1 MCNINYY
8 SPFRKSFRFCYHHIS
23 FCKSKKKLISF
34 VSKIDYLSFIQIT
47 TFENVKLF
55 FYITLKTLNLHL
67 IKIVKSKAIY
77 SIMTSQEI
85 RQKFLDYFKSKEHLI
100 VPSAPIVL
108 KDDPTLMFSNSGM
121 TQFKDYFLGYK
132 EPKAPRI
139 ADTQKCLRV
148 SGKHN
153 DLDDVGRDTYHHTM
167 FEMLGN
173 WSFGDYFK
181 KDAIAFAWELL
192 TEVYGIP
199 KENLY
204 VTIFEGDAS
213 ENLERDQD
221 AYDFWKSH
229 ISEDRIINGNKKD
242 NFWEMGA
249 SGPCGP
255 CSEIHVDLRSEEEKA
270 KVSGLEL
277 VNNDH
282 PQVVEVW
289 NLVFMEFNR
298 KADGSLEKLPA
309 QHVDTGMGFERLC
322 MALQGKSSNYDT
334 DVFTPLI
341 AKVEELS
348 GKKYTGILKD
358 EKDIAIR
365 VVVDHIRAVSFA
377 IADGQLPSSG
387 GAGYVIRRILRRGV
401 SYSYRFLDM
410 KEPFLYKL
418 VAVLQEQMGK
428 FFPELEKQGALVI
441 EVIKSEEESF
451 LRTIE
456 NGLIRVEKLIQQTIE
471 SNLKV
476 LPSNEVFELYD
487 TYGFPDD
494 LTRIIAEE
502 KGLTIDETG
511 FEARKKEQQDRSR
524 GGAEQK
530 VHDWVILEEK
540 AENFVGYDQLESET
554 YITRYRKIEN
564 KDGEFYQVVLSETP
578 FYPDGGGQVGDKGLL
593 ENATESFEVLE
604 TKKENGLIISL
615 INGLPKDAGAVFYAK
630 VNVAER
636 KNSQANHSVTH
647 LLHEALREVLG
658 THVEQKGSYVG
669 PDYLRFDFS
678 HFNKM
683 TEEELALVENKVNA
697 KIKESIALQEFR
709 SIPIQE
715 ALDKGAMALFGE
727 KYGDSVRMIQF
738 GSSKE
743 LCGGTHVKNTSEIG
757 HFKILSESSAAA
769 GIRRIEAISGDES
782 EKYFKNLEKQV
793 AELSQ
798 LLKSKDIIRSI
809 EKLMEENASLKSEV
823 EAFKKEKAKGEI
835 GDWKNAYE
843 QKGDKQLL
851 VKKTS
856 LDAGSVKDIVFQL
869 KREIPTSV
877 TIILSDADGK
887 PMITVGVSDDLAANY
902 QAGAIVKDLA
912 KEIQGGGGGNPGFA
926 TAGGKNLDGLEN
938 AYQKALNI

>member
-1 MCNINYY
+1 
-8 SPFRKSFRFCYHHIS
+8 
-23 FCKSKKKLISF
+23 
-34 VSKIDYLSFIQIT
+34 
-47 TFENVKLF
+47 
-55 FYITLKTLNLHL
+55 
-67 IKIVKSKAIY
+67 
-77 SIMTSQEI
+77 MTSQEI
-85 RQKFLDYFKSKEHLI
+85 RQQFLDYFKSKNHLI

-121 TQFKDYFLGYK
+121 TQFKDFFLGYK
-132 EPKAPRI
+132 TPTAPRI

-181 KDAIAFAWELL
+181 KEAISWAWELL

-204 VTIFEGDAS
+204 VTIFEGDAK
-213 ENLERDQD
+213 ENLERDTE
-221 AYDFWKSH
+221 AYDLWKQFV
-229 ISEDRIINGNKKD
+229 SEDRIINGNKKD

-255 CSEIHVDLRSEEEKA
+255 CSEIHVDLRTPEEKA
-270 KVSGLEL
+270 KISGLEL

-282 PQVVEVW
+282 PQVVEIW
-289 NLVFMEFNR
+289 NLVFMQFNR
-298 KADGSLEKLPA
+298 KADGSLENLPA
-309 QHVDTGMGFERLC
+309 RHIDTGMGFERLC
-322 MALQGKSSNYDT
+322 MALQQKESNYDT

-348 GKKYTGILKD
+348 GKKYTGILTD

-377 IADGQLPSSG
+377 IADGQLPSNG
-387 GAGYVIRRILRRGV
+387 GAGYVIRRILRRGI
-401 SYSYRFLDM
+401 SYAYRFLDR
-410 KEPFLYKL
+410 KEPFLFEL
-418 VAVLQEQMGK
+418 VAVLQNQMGK
-428 FFPELEKQGALVI
+428 FFPELEKQGKLVT

-451 LRTIE
+451 LKTIE
-456 NGLIRVEKLIQQTIE
+456 TGLLRVDKLIQQTISE
-471 SNLKV
+471 GSKV
-476 LPSNEVFELYD
+476 LPSVEVFELYD

-502 KGLTIDETG
+502 KGLTIDEAG
-511 FEARKKEQQDRSR
+511 FEAEMAKQKQRSKKDS
-524 GGAEQK
+524 ASK
-530 VHDWVILEEK
+530 VYDWVVLEEK
-540 AENFVGYDQLESET
+540 PENFVGYDQIEAET
-554 YITRYRKIEN
+554 YITRYRKVEN
-564 KDGEFYQVVLSETP
+564 KDGEFYQVVLSNSP
-578 FYPDGGGQVGDKGLL
+578 FYPEGGGQIGDKGVL
-593 ENATESFEVLE
+593 ENAVESFEVLE

-630 VNVAER
+630 VNATER

-658 THVEQKGSYVG
+658 THVEQKGSFVG

-678 HFNKM
+678 HFSKM
-683 TEEELALVENKVNA
+683 TDEELALIEEKVNA
-697 KIKESIALQEFR
+697 KIKENIALQEFR
-709 SIPIQE
+709 NIPIQE
-715 ALDKGAMALFGE
+715 AIDKGAMALFGE

-743 LCGGTHVKNTSEIG
+743 LCGGTHVKHTSEIG
-757 HFKILSESSAAA
+757 HFKINSESSAAA
-769 GIRRIEAISGDES
+769 GIRRIEAISGDKS
-782 EKYFKNLEKQV
+782 EEYFKNLEKQIV
-793 AELSQ
+793 ELSQ
-798 LLKSKDIIRSI
+798 LLKSKDIVKSI
-809 EKLMEENASLKSEV
+809 EKLIEENSALKSEV
-823 EAFKKEKAKGEI
+823 ESLKKEKAKGEI
-835 GDWKNAYE
+835 GDWKTAYE
-843 QKGDKQLL
+843 HKGDKQLL

-869 KREIPTSV
+869 KKEIPTSV
-877 TIILSDADGK
+877 TIVLSDYDGK
-887 PMITVGVSDDLAANY
+887 PMITVGISDDLASNY
-902 QAGAIVKDLA
+902 QAGTIVKDLA
-912 KEIQGGGGGNPGFA
+912 KEIQGGGGGNSGFA

-938 AYQKALNI
+938 AYQKALNL

>member
-1 MCNINYY
+1 
-8 SPFRKSFRFCYHHIS
+8 
-23 FCKSKKKLISF
+23 
-34 VSKIDYLSFIQIT
+34 
-47 TFENVKLF
+47 
-55 FYITLKTLNLHL
+55 
-67 IKIVKSKAIY
+67 
-77 SIMTSQEI
+77 MTSQEI

-121 TQFKDYFLGYK
+121 TQFKDFFLGYK
-132 EPKAPRI
+132 TPTAPRI

-181 KDAIAFAWELL
+181 KEAIAFAWELL

-204 VTIFEGDAS
+204 VTIFEGDTS
-213 ENLERDQD
+213 ENLNRDQD

-229 ISEDRIINGNKKD
+229 IAEDRIINGNKKD

-255 CSEIHVDLRSEEEKA
+255 CSEIHIDLRTPEEKA

-341 AKVEELS
+341 SKVEELS
-348 GKKYTGILKD
+348 GKKYTGILED

-377 IADGQLPSSG
+377 IADGQLPSNG
-387 GAGYVIRRILRRGV
+387 GAGYVIRRILRRGI

-418 VAVLQEQMGK
+418 VAVLQEQMGT
-428 FFPELEKQGALVI
+428 FFPELEKQGTLVT
-441 EVIKSEEESF
+441 EVIKSEEDSF
-451 LRTIE
+451 LKTIE
-456 NGLIRVEKLIQQTIE
+456 NGLIRVDKLIQQTIADG
-471 SNLKV
+471 LKV
-476 LPSNEVFELYD
+476 LPSEEVFVLYD

-502 KGLTIDETG
+502 KGLTIDEEG
-511 FEARKKEQQDRSR
+511 FKAEMEKQKLRSK
-524 GGAEQK
+524 ADSAQK
-530 VHDWVILEEK
+530 VYDWVTLEERD
-540 AENFVGYDQLESET
+540 ENFVGYDQIESET
-554 YITRYRKIEN
+554 YITRYRKVEN
-564 KDGEFYQVVLSETP
+564 KDGEFYQVVLSNSP
-578 FYPDGGGQVGDKGLL
+578 FYPEGGGQVGDKGVL

-630 VNVAER
+630 VDATDR

-647 LLHEALREVLG
+647 LLHEALRDVLG

-683 TEEELALVENKVNA
+683 TEEEIALIEEKVNH

-709 SIPIQE
+709 SIPIKE
-715 ALDKGAMALFGE
+715 ALEKGAMALFGE
-727 KYGDSVRMIQF
+727 KYGDNVRMIQF

-757 HFKILSESSAAA
+757 LFKITSEGSAAA
-769 GIRRIEAISGDES
+769 GIRRIEAISGDKS
-782 EKYFKNLEKQV
+782 EEYFKNLEQQII
-793 AELSQ
+793 ELSQ
-798 LLKSKDIIRSI
+798 LLKSKDVVRSI
-809 EKLMEENASLKSEV
+809 EKLIEENASLKAEV
-823 EAFKKEKAKGEI
+823 DAFKKEKAKGEI

-843 QKGDKQLL
+843 QKGNKQLL

-887 PMITVGVSDDLAANY
+887 PMITVGVSDDLAAEY

-926 TAGGKNLDGLEN
+926 TAGGKNIDGLEN

>member
-1 MCNINYY
+1 
-8 SPFRKSFRFCYHHIS
+8 
-23 FCKSKKKLISF
+23 
-34 VSKIDYLSFIQIT
+34 
-47 TFENVKLF
+47 
-55 FYITLKTLNLHL
+55 
-67 IKIVKSKAIY
+67 
-77 SIMTSQEI
+77 MTSQEI

-221 AYDFWKSH
+221 SYNFWKSH

-255 CSEIHVDLRSEEEKA
+255 CSEIHVDLRTPEEKA

-401 SYSYRFLDM
+401 SYSYRFLEM

-428 FFPELEKQGALVI
+428 FFPELEKQGALVT

-502 KGLTIDETG
+502 KGLTIDEAG

-630 VNVAER
+630 VNTAER

-683 TEEELALVENKVNA
+683 TEEELALVENKVNT

-727 KYGDSVRMIQF
+727 KYGDNVRMIQF

-877 TIILSDADGK
+877 TIILSDSDGK

>member
-1 MCNINYY
+1 MRNCNGKREKA
-8 SPFRKSFRFCYHHIS
+8 P
-23 FCKSKKKLISF
+23 
-34 VSKIDYLSFIQIT
+34 
-47 TFENVKLF
+47 ENVSDYYTNLSKSIKYLKLNHS
-55 FYITLKTLNLHL
+55 KTLNLHL

-255 CSEIHVDLRSEEEKA
+255 CSEIHVDLRTPEEKA
-270 KVSGLEL
+270 KISGLEL

-428 FFPELEKQGALVI
+428 FFPELEKQGALVT

-451 LRTIE
+451 LNKIE

-476 LPSNEVFELYD
+476 LPSDEVFELYD
-487 TYGFPDD
+487 TYGFPND

-502 KGLTIDETG
+502 KGLTIDEAG

-564 KDGEFYQVVLSETP
+564 KDGKFYQVVLSETP

-630 VNVAER
+630 VNVTER

-727 KYGDSVRMIQF
+727 KYGDNVRMIQF

>member
-1 MCNINYY
+1 
-8 SPFRKSFRFCYHHIS
+8 
-23 FCKSKKKLISF
+23 
-34 VSKIDYLSFIQIT
+34 
-47 TFENVKLF
+47 
-55 FYITLKTLNLHL
+55 
-67 IKIVKSKAIY
+67 
-77 SIMTSQEI
+77 MTSQEI
-85 RQKFLDYFKSKEHLI
+85 RQKFLDYFKSKDHLI

-121 TQFKDYFLGYK
+121 TQFKDFFLGYK
-132 EPKAPRI
+132 TPTAPRI

-192 TEVYGIP
+192 TEVFGIP

-221 AYDFWKSH
+221 AYDFWKLY

-242 NFWEMGA
+242 NFWEMGE

-255 CSEIHVDLRSEEEKA
+255 CSEIHVDLRTPEEKA
-270 KVSGLEL
+270 KVSGLDL

-298 KADGSLEKLPA
+298 KADKSLEKLPA

-348 GKKYTGILKD
+348 GKKYTGILED

-365 VVVDHIRAVSFA
+365 VVVDHIRAVAFA
-377 IADGQLPSSG
+377 IADGQLPSNG
-387 GAGYVIRRILRRGV
+387 GAGYVIRRILRRGI
-401 SYSYRFLDM
+401 SYSYRFLGM

-418 VAVLQEQMGK
+418 VAVLQEQMGT
-428 FFPELEKQGALVI
+428 FFPEIEKQGKLVS
-441 EVIKSEEESF
+441 EVIKSEEDSF
-451 LRTIE
+451 LKTIE
-456 NGLIRVEKLIQQTIE
+456 NGLIRVEKLIQQTIADG
-471 SNLKV
+471 SKV
-476 LPSNEVFELYD
+476 LPSEEVFELYD

-502 KGLTIDETG
+502 KGLTIDEAG
-511 FEARKKEQQDRSR
+511 FKAEMEKQKLRSK
-524 GGAEQK
+524 ADSAQK
-530 VHDWVILEEK
+530 VYDWVTLEERD
-540 AENFVGYDQLESET
+540 ENFVGYDQIEAET
-554 YITRYRKIEN
+554 YITRYRKVEN
-564 KDGEFYQVVLSETP
+564 KDGEFYQVVLSSSP
-578 FYPDGGGQVGDKGLL
+578 FYPEGGGQVGDKGVL
-593 ENATESFEVLE
+593 ENAVESFEVLE

-630 VNVAER
+630 VDAADR

-658 THVEQKGSYVG
+658 AHVEQKGSYVG

-683 TEEELALVENKVNA
+683 TEEELALVEEKVNH

-743 LCGGTHVKNTSEIG
+743 LCGGTHVKNTIEIG
-757 HFKILSESSAAA
+757 HFKITSEGSAAA
-769 GIRRIEAISGDES
+769 GIRRIEAISGDKS
-782 EKYFKNLEKQV
+782 EEYFRNLENQIH
-793 AELSQ
+793 ELSQ
-798 LLKSKDIIRSI
+798 LLKSKDVVRSI
-809 EKLMEENASLKSEV
+809 EKLIEENASLKSEV
-823 EAFKKEKAKGEI
+823 EALKKEKAKGEI
-835 GDWKNAYE
+835 SEWKNAYE
-843 QKGDKQLL
+843 QKGNKQLL

-869 KREIPTSV
+869 KREIPSSV

-887 PMITVGVSDDLAANY
+887 PMITVGVSEDLAADY

>member
-1 MCNINYY
+1 
-8 SPFRKSFRFCYHHIS
+8 
-23 FCKSKKKLISF
+23 
-34 VSKIDYLSFIQIT
+34 
-47 TFENVKLF
+47 
-55 FYITLKTLNLHL
+55 
-67 IKIVKSKAIY
+67 
-77 SIMTSQEI
+77 MTSQEI
-85 RQKFLDYFKSKEHLI
+85 RQKFLDYFQSKGHLI

-132 EPKAPRI
+132 EPKASRI

-204 VTIFEGDAS
+204 VTIFEGDTS
-213 ENLERDQD
+213 ENLDRDQD

-282 PQVVEVW
+282 PQVVEIW
-289 NLVFMEFNR
+289 NLVFMQYNR
-298 KADGSLEKLPA
+298 KADGSLENLPA
-309 QHVDTGMGFERLC
+309 KHIDTGMGFERLC

-348 GKKYTGILKD
+348 GKKYTGVLED

-377 IADGQLPSSG
+377 IADGQLPSNG
-387 GAGYVIRRILRRGV
+387 GAGYVIRRILRRGI

-428 FFPELEKQGALVI
+428 FFPELEKQGVLVT

-456 NGLIRVEKLIQQTIE
+456 TGLIRVEKLIQQTIA
-471 SNLKV
+471 NNAKV
-476 LPSNEVFELYD
+476 LPTEEVFELYD

-502 KGLTIDETG
+502 KGLTIDEKG
-511 FEARKKEQQDRSR
+511 FEVALN
-524 GGAEQK
+524 EQK
-530 VHDWVILEEK
+530 QRSKADSAQKVYDWVILEEQ
-540 AENFVGYDQLESET
+540 EPNFVGYDQIEAET
-554 YITRYRKIEN
+554 YITKYRKVEN
-564 KDGEFYQVVLSETP
+564 KDGEFYQVVLSNTP
-578 FYPDGGGQVGDKGLL
+578 FYPEGGGQVGDKGVL

-615 INGLPKDAGAVFYAK
+615 INGLPKDASAVFYAK
-630 VNVAER
+630 VNATDR

-647 LLHEALREVLG
+647 LLHEALRDVLG

-683 TEEELALVENKVNA
+683 TEEELALVEEKVNA

-709 SIPIQE
+709 NIPIQE

-757 HFKILSESSAAA
+757 HFKIVSESSAAA
-769 GIRRIEAISGDES
+769 GIRRIEAISGDKS
-782 EKYFKNLEKQV
+782 EEYFKNLEKQV
-793 AELSQ
+793 TELSQ
-798 LLKSKDIIRSI
+798 LLKSKDVVRSI
-809 EKLMEENASLKSEV
+809 EKLIEENATLKAEV

-938 AYQKALNI
+938 AYQKALSI

>member
-1 MCNINYY
+1 
-8 SPFRKSFRFCYHHIS
+8 
-23 FCKSKKKLISF
+23 
-34 VSKIDYLSFIQIT
+34 
-47 TFENVKLF
+47 
-55 FYITLKTLNLHL
+55 
-67 IKIVKSKAIY
+67 
-77 SIMTSQEI
+77 MTSQEI
-85 RQKFLDYFKSKEHLI
+85 RQQFLDFFKSKEHLI

-132 EPKAPRI
+132 EPKSSRI

-181 KDAIAFAWELL
+181 KDAITWAWELL
-192 TEVYGIP
+192 TEVYKIP

-204 VTIFEGDAS
+204 VTIFEGDEK
-213 ENLERDQD
+213 ENLERDTE
-221 AYDFWKSH
+221 AYDLWKQF

-255 CSEIHVDLRSEEEKA
+255 CSEIHVDLRTPEEKA
-270 KVSGLEL
+270 KVSGLDL

-282 PQVVEVW
+282 PQVVEIW
-289 NLVFMEFNR
+289 NLVFMQFNR
-298 KADGSLEKLPA
+298 KADGSLENLPA
-309 QHVDTGMGFERLC
+309 KHIDTGMGFERLC
-322 MALQGKSSNYDT
+322 MALQQKESNYDT

-348 GKKYTGILKD
+348 GKKYTGILTD

-377 IADGQLPSSG
+377 IADGQLPSNG
-387 GAGYVIRRILRRGV
+387 GAGYVIRRILRRGI
-401 SYSYRFLDM
+401 SYAYRFLDR
-410 KEPFLYKL
+410 KEPFLFEL
-418 VAVLQEQMGK
+418 VSVLQQQMGK
-428 FFPELEKQGALVI
+428 FFPELEKQGTLVT

-451 LRTIE
+451 LKTIE
-456 NGLIRVEKLIQQTIE
+456 NGLLRVEKLIQQTIADGQ
-471 SNLKV
+471 KV
-476 LPSNEVFELYD
+476 LPSVEVFELYD

-502 KGLTIDETG
+502 KGLTIDEAG
-511 FEARKKEQQDRSR
+511 FEAEMEKQKQRSKKDS
-524 GGAEQK
+524 AAK
-530 VHDWVILEEK
+530 VYDWVVLEEK
-540 AENFVGYDQLESET
+540 PETFVGYDVLESET

-564 KDGEFYQVVLSETP
+564 KDGEFYQIVLSDSP
-578 FYPDGGGQVGDKGLL
+578 FYPEGGGQVGDKGLL

-615 INGLPKDAGAVFYAK
+615 INALPKDAGAVFYAK
-630 VNVAER
+630 VNETDR
-636 KNSQANHSVTH
+636 RNSQANHSVTH

-658 THVEQKGSYVG
+658 THVEQKGSFVG

-678 HFNKM
+678 HFSKM
-683 TEEELALVENKVNA
+683 TDEELALVESKVNA
-697 KIKESIALQEFR
+697 KIKENIALQEFR
-709 SIPIQE
+709 NIPIQE
-715 ALDKGAMALFGE
+715 AFDMGATGLFGE
-727 KYGDSVRMIQF
+727 KYGDFVRMIQF

-743 LCGGTHVKNTSEIG
+743 LCGGTHVKSTREIG
-757 HFKILSESSAAA
+757 HFKIVSESSAAA
-769 GIRRIEAISGDES
+769 GIRRIEAISGEKS
-782 EKYFKNLEKQV
+782 EEYFKNLETQFTEV
-793 AELSQ
+793 SQ
-798 LLKSKDIIRSI
+798 LLKSKDLVKSI
-809 EKLMEENASLKSEV
+809 EKLLEENSALKSEI
-823 EAFKKEKAKGEI
+823 ESFKKEKAKGEI
-835 GDWKNAYE
+835 QNWKNDFE
-843 QKGDKQLL
+843 DKNGKKLL

-869 KREIPTSV
+869 KKDIPNSV
-877 TIILSDADGK
+877 TIIISDAGEK
-887 PMITVGVSDDLAANY
+887 PMITVGVSADLEATY
-902 QAGAIVKDLA
+902 HAGNIVKELA

-926 TAGGKNLDGLEN
+926 TAGGKNIDGIEN
-938 AYQKALNI
+938 AYQKALDI

>member
-1 MCNINYY
+1 
-8 SPFRKSFRFCYHHIS
+8 
-23 FCKSKKKLISF
+23 
-34 VSKIDYLSFIQIT
+34 
-47 TFENVKLF
+47 
-55 FYITLKTLNLHL
+55 
-67 IKIVKSKAIY
+67 
-77 SIMTSQEI
+77 MTSQEI
-85 RQKFLDYFKSKEHLI
+85 RQQFLDYFKSKNHLI

-181 KDAIAFAWELL
+181 KDAIDFAWELL

-204 VTIFEGDAS
+204 VTIFEGDAT

-221 AYDFWKSH
+221 AYNFWKSH

-242 NFWEMGA
+242 NFWEMGE

-255 CSEIHVDLRSEEEKA
+255 CSEIHVDLRTPEEKA

-298 KADGSLEKLPA
+298 KADKSLEKLPQ

-348 GKKYTGILKD
+348 GKKYTGVLED

-377 IADGQLPSSG
+377 IADGQLPSNG
-387 GAGYVIRRILRRGV
+387 GAGYVIRRILRRGI

-410 KEPFLYKL
+410 KEPFLFEL
-418 VAVLQEQMGK
+418 VSVLQNQMGK
-428 FFPELEKQGALVI
+428 FFPELEKQGKLVT

-451 LRTIE
+451 LKTIE
-456 NGLIRVEKLIQQTIE
+456 TGLIRVEKLIQQTISE
-471 SNLKV
+471 GSKV
-476 LPSNEVFELYD
+476 LPSVEVFELYD

-502 KGLTIDETG
+502 KGLTIDIEG
-511 FEARKKEQQDRSR
+511 FNAEMEKQKQRSKKDS
-524 GGAEQK
+524 ASK
-530 VHDWVILEEK
+530 VYDWVVLEEK
-540 AENFVGYDQLESET
+540 PENFVGYDQIEAET
-554 YITRYRKIEN
+554 YITRYRKVEN
-564 KDGEFYQVVLSETP
+564 KDGEFYQVVLSNSP
-578 FYPDGGGQVGDKGLL
+578 FYPEGGGQIGDKGVL
-593 ENATESFEVLE
+593 ENAVESFEVLE

-630 VNVAER
+630 VNATER

-658 THVEQKGSYVG
+658 THVEQKGSFVG

-678 HFNKM
+678 HFSKM
-683 TEEELALVENKVNA
+683 TEEELALIEEKVNA
-697 KIKESIALQEFR
+697 KIKENIALQEFR
-709 SIPIQE
+709 NIPIQE
-715 ALDKGAMALFGE
+715 AIDKGAMALFGE
-727 KYGDSVRMIQF
+727 KYGDNVRMIQF

-757 HFKILSESSAAA
+757 HFKINSESSVAA
-769 GIRRIEAISGDES
+769 GIRRIEAISGDKS
-782 EKYFKNLEKQV
+782 EEYFRNLEKQMMDI
-793 AELSQ
+793 SQ
-798 LLKSKDIIRSI
+798 LLKSKDPVKSI
-809 EKLMEENASLKSEV
+809 EKLMEENATLKSEV
-823 EAFKKEKAKGEI
+823 DALKKEKAKGEI
-835 GDWKNAYE
+835 GEWKTAYE
-843 QKGDKQLL
+843 HKGDKQLL

-869 KREIPTSV
+869 KKEIPTSV
-877 TIILSDADGK
+877 TIVLSDYDGK
-887 PMITVGVSDDLAANY
+887 PMITVGISDDLAASY
-902 QAGAIVKDLA
+902 QAGTIVKDLA

-938 AYQKALNI
+938 AYQKALNY

>member
-1 MCNINYY
+1 
-8 SPFRKSFRFCYHHIS
+8 
-23 FCKSKKKLISF
+23 
-34 VSKIDYLSFIQIT
+34 
-47 TFENVKLF
+47 
-55 FYITLKTLNLHL
+55 
-67 IKIVKSKAIY
+67 
-77 SIMTSQEI
+77 MTSQEI
-85 RQKFLDYFKSKEHLI
+85 RQKFLDYFKSKDHLI

-132 EPKAPRI
+132 DPKAPRI

-221 AYDFWKSH
+221 AYNFWKSY

-242 NFWEMGA
+242 NFWEMGE

-255 CSEIHVDLRSEEEKA
+255 CSEIHIDLRTPEEKA

-298 KADGSLEKLPA
+298 KADGSLEKLPK

-341 AKVEELS
+341 TKVEEVS
-348 GKKYTGILKD
+348 GKKYTGILED

-377 IADGQLPSSG
+377 IADGQLPSNG
-387 GAGYVIRRILRRGV
+387 GAGYVIRRILRRGI

-418 VAVLQEQMGK
+418 VAVLQNQMGA
-428 FFPELEKQGALVI
+428 FFPELEKQGKLVT

-451 LRTIE
+451 LKTIE
-456 NGLIRVEKLIQQTIE
+456 NGLIRVEKLIQQTIAE
-471 SNLKV
+471 NSKV
-476 LPSNEVFELYD
+476 LPSVEVFELYD

-502 KGLTIDETG
+502 KGLTIDEQG
-511 FEARKKEQQDRSR
+511 FEAEMQKQKQRSKKDS
-524 GGAEQK
+524 ASK
-530 VHDWVILEEK
+530 VYDWVVLEEK
-540 AENFVGYDQLESET
+540 PETFVGYDQIEAET
-554 YITRYRKIEN
+554 YITRYRKVEN
-564 KDGEFYQVVLSETP
+564 KDGEFYQVVLSNSP
-578 FYPDGGGQVGDKGLL
+578 FYPEGGGQIGDKGVL
-593 ENATESFEVLE
+593 ENAVESFEVLE

-630 VNVAER
+630 VNATER

-678 HFNKM
+678 HFSKM
-683 TEEELALVENKVNA
+683 TEEELALIEEKVNA
-697 KIKESIALQEFR
+697 KIKENIALQEFR
-709 SIPIQE
+709 NIPIKE
-715 ALDKGAMALFGE
+715 AIDKGAMALFGE

-757 HFKILSESSAAA
+757 HFKINSESSVAA
-769 GIRRIEAISGDES
+769 GIRRIEAISGDKS
-782 EKYFKNLEKQV
+782 EEYFNNLEKQV
-793 AELSQ
+793 VELSQ
-798 LLKSKDIIRSI
+798 LLKSKDVVRSI
-809 EKLMEENASLKSEV
+809 EKLIEENAALKSEV
-823 EAFKKEKAKGEI
+823 DALKKEKAKGEI
-835 GDWKNAYE
+835 GDWKGSYE
-843 QKGDKQLL
+843 QKGDKLLL

-869 KREIPTSV
+869 KKEIPTSI

-887 PMITVGVSDDLAANY
+887 PMITVGVSDDLAGIY
-902 QAGAIVKDLA
+902 QAGALIKELA

-926 TAGGKNLDGLEN
+926 TAGGKNIDGLEN

>member
-1 MCNINYY
+1 
-8 SPFRKSFRFCYHHIS
+8 
-23 FCKSKKKLISF
+23 
-34 VSKIDYLSFIQIT
+34 
-47 TFENVKLF
+47 
-55 FYITLKTLNLHL
+55 
-67 IKIVKSKAIY
+67 
-77 SIMTSQEI
+77 MTSQEI
-85 RQKFLDYFKSKEHLI
+85 RQQFLDYFKSKNHLI

-132 EPKAPRI
+132 EPKASRI

-181 KDAIAFAWELL
+181 KEAISWAWELL

-204 VTIFEGDAS
+204 VTIFEGDAK
-213 ENLERDQD
+213 ENLERDTE
-221 AYDFWKSH
+221 AYDLWKQFV
-229 ISEDRIINGNKKD
+229 SEDRIINGNKKD

-255 CSEIHVDLRSEEEKA
+255 CSEIHVDLRTPEQKA
-270 KVSGLEL
+270 KISGLEL

-282 PQVVEVW
+282 PQVVEIW
-289 NLVFMEFNR
+289 NLVFMQFNR
-298 KADGSLEKLPA
+298 KADGSLENLPA
-309 QHVDTGMGFERLC
+309 RHIDTGMGFERLC
-322 MALQGKSSNYDT
+322 MALQQKESNYDT

-348 GKKYTGILKD
+348 GKKYTGILTD

-377 IADGQLPSSG
+377 IADGQLPSNG
-387 GAGYVIRRILRRGV
+387 GAGYVIRRILRRGI
-401 SYSYRFLDM
+401 SYAYRFLDR
-410 KEPFLYKL
+410 KEPFLFEL
-418 VAVLQEQMGK
+418 VAVLQNQMGK
-428 FFPELEKQGALVI
+428 FFPELEKQGKLVT

-451 LRTIE
+451 LKTIE
-456 NGLIRVEKLIQQTIE
+456 TGLLRVDKLIQQTISE
-471 SNLKV
+471 GSKV
-476 LPSNEVFELYD
+476 LPSVEVFELYD

-502 KGLTIDETG
+502 KGLTIDEAG
-511 FEARKKEQQDRSR
+511 FEAEMAKQKQRSKKDS
-524 GGAEQK
+524 ASK
-530 VHDWVILEEK
+530 VYDWVVLEEK
-540 AENFVGYDQLESET
+540 PENFVGYDQIEAET
-554 YITRYRKIEN
+554 YITRYRKVEN
-564 KDGEFYQVVLSETP
+564 KDGEFYQVVLSNSP
-578 FYPDGGGQVGDKGLL
+578 FYPEGGGQTGDKGVL
-593 ENATESFEVLE
+593 ENAVESFEVLE

-630 VNVAER
+630 VNATER

-658 THVEQKGSYVG
+658 THVEQKGSFVG

-678 HFNKM
+678 HFSKM
-683 TEEELALVENKVNA
+683 TDEELTLIEEKVNA
-697 KIKESIALQEFR
+697 KIKENIALQEFR
-709 SIPIQE
+709 NIPIQE
-715 ALDKGAMALFGE
+715 AIDKGAMALFGE

-743 LCGGTHVKNTSEIG
+743 LCGGTHVKHTSEIG
-757 HFKILSESSAAA
+757 HFKINSESSAAA
-769 GIRRIEAISGDES
+769 GIRRIEAISGDQS
-782 EKYFKNLEKQV
+782 EEYFKNLEKQV
-793 AELSQ
+793 VELSQ
-798 LLKSKDIIRSI
+798 LLKSKDLVKSI
-809 EKLMEENASLKSEV
+809 EKLIEENTALKSEV
-823 EAFKKEKAKGEI
+823 ESLKKEKAKGEI
-835 GDWKNAYE
+835 GDWKTAYE
-843 QKGDKQLL
+843 HKGDKQLL

-869 KREIPTSV
+869 KKEIPTSV
-877 TIILSDADGK
+877 TIVLSDYDGK
-887 PMITVGVSDDLAANY
+887 PMITVGISDDLASSY
-902 QAGAIVKDLA
+902 QAGTIVKDLA

-938 AYQKALNI
+938 AYQKALNL

>member
-1 MCNINYY
+1 
-8 SPFRKSFRFCYHHIS
+8 
-23 FCKSKKKLISF
+23 
-34 VSKIDYLSFIQIT
+34 
-47 TFENVKLF
+47 
-55 FYITLKTLNLHL
+55 
-67 IKIVKSKAIY
+67 
-77 SIMTSQEI
+77 MTSQEI
-85 RQKFLDYFKSKEHLI
+85 RQKFLDYFQSKGHLI

-132 EPKAPRI
+132 EPKSTRI

-181 KDAIAFAWELL
+181 ENAIAFAWELL

-204 VTIFEGDAS
+204 VTVFEGDAS
-213 ENLERDQD
+213 ENLERDHD
-221 AYDFWKSH
+221 AYGFWKSH

-255 CSEIHVDLRSEEEKA
+255 CSEIHVDLRSDEEKA
-270 KVSGLEL
+270 RVSGLEL

-282 PQVVEVW
+282 PQVVEIW
-289 NLVFMEFNR
+289 NLVFMQYNR
-298 KADGSLEKLPA
+298 KADGSLENLPA
-309 QHVDTGMGFERLC
+309 KHIDTGMGFERLC

-341 AKVEELS
+341 AEVEKLS
-348 GKKYTGILKD
+348 GKKYTGILEN

-365 VVVDHIRAVSFA
+365 VVVDHIRAVAFA
-377 IADGQLPSSG
+377 IADGQLPSNG
-387 GAGYVIRRILRRGV
+387 GAGYVIRRILRRGI
-401 SYSYRFLDM
+401 SYSYRFMDM

-418 VAVLQEQMGK
+418 VAVLQERMGT
-428 FFPELEKQGALVI
+428 FFPELEKQGTLVT

-456 NGLIRVEKLIQQTIE
+456 NGLIRVEKLIQQTIAE
-471 SNLKV
+471 NKKV
-476 LPSNEVFELYD
+476 LPTLEVFELYD

-502 KGLTIDETG
+502 KGLTIDEKG
-511 FEARKKEQQDRSR
+511 FEAEREKQRKRSQDDSSK
-524 GGAEQK
+524 K
-530 VHDWVILEEK
+530 VYDWVVLEEK
-540 AENFVGYDQLESET
+540 DENFVGYDTFESET
-554 YITRYRKIEN
+554 YITRYRKVEN
-564 KDGEFYQVVLSETP
+564 KDGEFYQVVLSESP
-578 FYPDGGGQVGDKGLL
+578 FYPDGGGQVGDKGVL
-593 ENATESFEVLE
+593 ENATESLEVLE
-604 TKKENGLIISL
+604 TKKENGLIVSL
-615 INGLPKDAGAVFYAK
+615 IDGLPKDAGALFYAK
-630 VNVAER
+630 VNATER

-683 TEEELALVENKVNA
+683 TEEELASVENKVNA

-709 SIPIQE
+709 NIPIQE

-727 KYGDSVRMIQF
+727 KYGDRVRMIQF

-757 HFKILSESSAAA
+757 HFKIVSEGSAAA
-769 GIRRIEAISGDES
+769 GIRRIEAISGGES
-782 EKYFKNLEKQV
+782 EKYFRNLEKQV

-798 LLKSKDIIRSI
+798 LLKSKDLMRSI
-809 EKLMEENASLKSEV
+809 EKLMEENSSLKSEV

-835 GDWKNAYE
+835 NDWKGAYE
-843 QKGDKQLL
+843 QKGDKLLL
-851 VKKTS
+851 VKRTS
-856 LDAGSVKDIVFQL
+856 LDAGSVKDMVFQL
-869 KREIPTSV
+869 KKEIPTSITV
-877 TIILSDADGK
+877 ILSDADGK
-887 PMITVGVSDDLAANY
+887 PMITVGVSDDLAGIY
-902 QAGAIVKDLA
+902 QAGALIKELA

-938 AYQKALNI
+938 AYQKALNL

>member
-1 MCNINYY
+1 
-8 SPFRKSFRFCYHHIS
+8 
-23 FCKSKKKLISF
+23 
-34 VSKIDYLSFIQIT
+34 
-47 TFENVKLF
+47 
-55 FYITLKTLNLHL
+55 
-67 IKIVKSKAIY
+67 
-77 SIMTSQEI
+77 MTSQQI
-85 RQKFLDYFKSKEHLI
+85 RQQFLDFFKSKEHLI

-132 EPKAPRI
+132 EPKASRI

-181 KDAIAFAWELL
+181 KEAISWAWELL
-192 TEVYGIP
+192 TEVYKIP

-204 VTIFEGDAS
+204 VTIFEGDEK
-213 ENLERDQD
+213 ENLERDTE
-221 AYDFWKSH
+221 AYDLWKQF

-255 CSEIHVDLRSEEEKA
+255 CSEIHVDLRSEEEKS
-270 KVSGLEL
+270 KVSGLDL

-282 PQVVEVW
+282 PQVVEIW
-289 NLVFMEFNR
+289 NLVFMQFNR
-298 KADGSLEKLPA
+298 KADGSLENLPA
-309 QHVDTGMGFERLC
+309 RHIDTGMGFERLC
-322 MALQGKSSNYDT
+322 MALQQKESNYDT

-348 GKKYTGILKD
+348 GKKYTGILTD

-365 VVVDHIRAVSFA
+365 VIVDHIRAVSFA
-377 IADGQLPSSG
+377 IADGQLPSNG
-387 GAGYVIRRILRRGV
+387 GAGYVIRRILRRGI
-401 SYSYRFLDM
+401 SYAYRFLDR
-410 KEPFLYKL
+410 KEPFLYQL

-428 FFPELEKQGALVI
+428 FFPELEKQGTLVT

-456 NGLIRVEKLIQQTIE
+456 TGLIRVDKLIQQTISE
-471 SNLKV
+471 GKKV
-476 LPSNEVFELYD
+476 LPTEEVFELYD

-502 KGLTIDETG
+502 KGLTIDEAG
-511 FEARKKEQQDRSR
+511 FEQALN
-524 GGAEQK
+524 EQK
-530 VHDWVILEEK
+530 QRSKADSAQKVYDWVTLEEK
-540 AENFVGYDQLESET
+540 PENFVGYDKTESET
-554 YITRYRKIEN
+554 YITRYRKVEN
-564 KDGEFYQVVLSETP
+564 KDGEFYQVVLSDSP
-578 FYPDGGGQVGDKGLL
+578 FYPEGGGQIGDKGVL
-593 ENATESFEVLE
+593 ENAVESFEVLE

-630 VNVAER
+630 VNSSDR

-658 THVEQKGSYVG
+658 THVEQKGSFVG

-678 HFNKM
+678 HFSKM
-683 TEEELALVENKVNA
+683 TEDELALVEEKVNA
-697 KIKESIALQEFR
+697 KIQESIALQEFR
-709 SIPIQE
+709 NIPIQE
-715 ALDKGAMALFGE
+715 ALDRGAMALFGE
-727 KYGDSVRMIQF
+727 KYGDNVRMIQF
-738 GSSKE
+738 GTSME

-757 HFKILSESSAAA
+757 LFKIVSESSAAA
-769 GIRRIEAISGDES
+769 GIRRIEAISGDKSAE
-782 EKYFKNLEKQV
+782 YFKNLEKQI
-793 AELSQ
+793 AALSQ
-798 LLKSKDIIRSI
+798 LLKSKDVVRSI
-809 EKLMEENASLKSEV
+809 EKLIEENTALKSEV

-835 GDWKNAYE
+835 DNWKGAYE
-843 QKGDKQLL
+843 QKGDKLLL

-869 KREIPTSV
+869 KREIPTSITV
-877 TIILSDADGK
+877 ILSDADNK
-887 PMITVGVSDDLAANY
+887 PMITVGVSDDLAGIY
-902 QAGAIVKDLA
+902 QAGALIKELA

>member
-1 MCNINYY
+1 MRNCNGKREKA
-8 SPFRKSFRFCYHHIS
+8 P
-23 FCKSKKKLISF
+23 
-34 VSKIDYLSFIQIT
+34 
-47 TFENVKLF
+47 ENVSDYYTNLSKSIKYLKLNHS
-55 FYITLKTLNLHL
+55 KTLNLHL

-255 CSEIHVDLRSEEEKA
+255 CSEIHVDLRTPEEKA
-270 KVSGLEL
+270 KISGLEL

-428 FFPELEKQGALVI
+428 FFPELEKQGALVT

-451 LRTIE
+451 LNKIE

-476 LPSNEVFELYD
+476 LPSDEVFELYD
-487 TYGFPDD
+487 TYGFPND

-502 KGLTIDETG
+502 KGLTIDEAG
-511 FEARKKEQQDRSR
+511 FEARKKEQQERSR

-630 VNVAER
+630 VNVTER

-902 QAGAIVKDLA
+902 QAGTIVKDLA

>member
-1 MCNINYY
+1 
-8 SPFRKSFRFCYHHIS
+8 
-23 FCKSKKKLISF
+23 
-34 VSKIDYLSFIQIT
+34 
-47 TFENVKLF
+47 
-55 FYITLKTLNLHL
+55 
-67 IKIVKSKAIY
+67 
-77 SIMTSQEI
+77 MTSQEI
-85 RQKFLDYFKSKEHLI
+85 RQKFLDYFKSKDHLI

-121 TQFKDYFLGYK
+121 TQFKDFFLGYK
-132 EPKAPRI
+132 TPTAPRI

-213 ENLERDQD
+213 ENLDRDQD
-221 AYDFWKSH
+221 AYDYWKAV

-255 CSEIHVDLRSEEEKA
+255 CSEIHIDLRTPEEKA

-348 GKKYTGILKD
+348 GKKYTGILDD

-377 IADGQLPSSG
+377 IADGQLPSNG
-387 GAGYVIRRILRRGV
+387 GAGYVIRRILRRGI

-410 KEPFLYKL
+410 KEAFLYKL
-418 VAVLQEQMGK
+418 VAVLQEQMGA
-428 FFPELEKQGALVI
+428 FFPELEKQGKLVS

-456 NGLIRVEKLIQQTIE
+456 TGLIRVEKLIQQTISE
-471 SNLKV
+471 GKKV
-476 LPSNEVFELYD
+476 LPTQEVFELYD

-502 KGLTIDETG
+502 KGLTIDEKG
-511 FEARKKEQQDRSR
+511 FELALS
-524 GGAEQK
+524 EQK
-530 VHDWVILEEK
+530 QRSKADSAQKVYDWVTLEERE
-540 AENFVGYDQLESET
+540 ENFVGYDQIEAET
-554 YITRYRKIEN
+554 YITRYRKVEN
-564 KDGEFYQVVLSETP
+564 KDGEFYQVVLSNSP
-578 FYPDGGGQVGDKGLL
+578 FYPEGGGQIGDKGVL
-593 ENATESFEVLE
+593 ENAVESFEVLE

-630 VNVAER
+630 VNANER
-636 KNSQANHSVTH
+636 KNSQANHSATH
-647 LLHEALREVLG
+647 LLHEALRDVLG

-683 TEEELALVENKVNA
+683 TDEELASIEEKVNA
-697 KIKESIALQEFR
+697 KIKENIALQEFR
-709 SIPIQE
+709 NIPIQE
-715 ALDKGAMALFGE
+715 AIDKGAMALFGE

-743 LCGGTHVKNTSEIG
+743 LCGGTHVKSTSEIG
-757 HFKILSESSAAA
+757 HFKINSESSAAA
-769 GIRRIEAISGDES
+769 GIRRIEAISGDKS
-782 EKYFKNLEKQV
+782 EEYFKGLEKQIT
-793 AELSQ
+793 ELSQ
-798 LLKSKDIIRSI
+798 LLKSKDVVRSI
-809 EKLMEENASLKSEV
+809 EKLIEENASLKSEV

-835 GDWKNAYE
+835 GDWKGAYE
-843 QKGDKQLL
+843 QKGDKLLL

-869 KREIPTSV
+869 KKEIPTSI

-887 PMITVGVSDDLAANY
+887 PMITVGVSDDLAGIY
-902 QAGAIVKDLA
+902 QAGALIKELA